1 MRSEQRREKERSPGQ
16 GGGGRESVWFP
27 HYPGRFAA
35 TAFCVLV
42 GPVAF
47 IPLIALQHSRPASPP
62 SPPPAARPRPSE
74 GEVTKHEEDQLD
86 TARGTLPTREM
97 TEMRKPATGAAAV
110 HGAGRDVTPSTPTSS
125 APGSSWKQRPPP
137 ARPGGCGRAGQ
148 ERRRPPGRSP
158 RVGAQCTWVSIAPC
172 FAGNTA
178 GQSEGKTLK
187 GSTPRT

>member
-1 MRSEQRREKERSPGQ
+1 M
-16 GGGGRESVWFP
+16 WFP

-47 IPLIALQHSRPASPP
+47 IPLIALQHSCPASPP
-62 SPPPAARPRPSE
+62 SPPPQRLGLARQKGKSQNMRKTNS
-74 GEVTKHEEDQLD
+74 VR
-86 TARGTLPTREM
+86 RGALCLPTREM

-158 RVGAQCTWVSIAPC
+158 RDGAQCTWVSIAPC